1 MWCFFHHRK
10 FVKVSLY
17 AFSLDH
23 SKILSRIIWKI
34 KSSLHNSLD
43 CTAMP
48 PDGYLWLHIKW
59 HLIGPYLKY
68 RQDQDFSETKMI
80 ADVPLARKG

>member
-1 MWCFFHHRK
+1 
-10 FVKVSLY
+10 
-17 AFSLDH
+17 
-23 SKILSRIIWKI
+23 
-34 KSSLHNSLD
+34 
-43 CTAMP
+43 MP

-68 RQDQDFSETKMI
+68 RQDQDFSVTKMI